1 MRWRYDSSNI
11 WKTLAKRQRRQL
23 EMSARILWFYHQY
36 FVANLDVCYT
46 EYPAQMLLDEKY
58 EEKIWGEDLYG
69 GWKGL
74 SDRGAS
80 FTKTGLVGAIEL

>member
-1 MRWRYDSSNI
+1 MRRIYDSSQI
-11 WKTLAKRQRRQL
+11 WKPVTKWQKRHMEL
-23 EMSARILWFYHQY
+23 SAGLLRYYQQY
-36 FVANLDVCYT
+36 FVEKLDVCYT

>member
-1 MRWRYDSSNI
+1 MELSAGLLRYY
-11 WKTLAKRQRRQL
+11 Q
-23 EMSARILWFYHQY
+23 QY
-36 FVANLDVCYT
+36 FVEKLDVCYT